1 MKLIEVVIL
10 CFMLC
15 IFLSIYIQ
23 ATYVITGL
31 RQQNL
36 EYTQKIMEVLHG

>member
-10 CFMLC
+10 CFIVC
-15 IFLSIYIQ
+15 IFMSIYIKSSF
-23 ATYVITGL
+23 VIIAL